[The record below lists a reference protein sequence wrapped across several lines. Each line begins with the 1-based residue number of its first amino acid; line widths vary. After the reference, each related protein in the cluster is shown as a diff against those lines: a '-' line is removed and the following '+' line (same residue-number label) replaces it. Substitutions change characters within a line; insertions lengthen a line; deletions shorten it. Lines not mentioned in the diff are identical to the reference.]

1 MRINKTVK
9 KYGKGK
15 TNNKTK
21 SKRTKTEKP
30 PKVTKPT
37 LRKKIF
43 KESLTKL
50 SSREILRKAL
60 DLESMAEIEG
70 VSESEIEPKII
81 NDLSSLVKTIKRNQ
95 HGGYIVFGDAHH
107 GDLVFDLIIKLHPN
121 LNEELQEILNNAYYF
136 SESENQME
144 EIKNKF
150 GKKHIVLDKTEVDE
164 ANYDELKRNHQ
175 ANTDWTKVILNNINI
190 GGLHIISV
198 GRSHIYSIKGK
209 KTGSEIKTVISFQD
223 TLKKEI
229 RDPITVFAMNQDI
242 DLNYD
247 DYKEY
252 ADTNQLDEVTNKPKI
267 RAIFTVPKED
277 DTTDEEDLS
286 KMDAALVEEPYAIAT
301 GIAISSSQII

>member
-60 DLESMAEIEG
+60 DLESMAEMEDK
-70 VSESEIEPKII
+70 SESEIEPKII
-81 NDLSSLVKTIKRNQ
+81 NDLSSLAKTIKRNQ
-95 HGGYIVFGDAHH
+95 YGGYIVFGDAHH

-144 EIKNKF
+144 EIKEQF
-150 GKKHIVLDKTEVDE
+150 GKKHIALDKTEVDNT
-164 ANYDELKRNHQ
+164 NYDELKRNYQ
-175 ANTDWTKVILNNINI
+175 ANTDWTEVIMNNIHD
-190 GGLHIISV
+190 GLHIISV
-198 GRSHIYSIKGK
+198 GRSHLYSIKGK
-209 KTGSEIKTVISFQD
+209 KTGSETETVISFPD
-223 TLKKEI
+223 TLKKI
-229 RDPITVFAMNQDI
+229 TRSPITVFAMNQNI

-247 DYKEY
+247 DYKEQSVT
-252 ADTNQLDEVTNKPKI
+252 DQLDEVTNNPKI
-267 RAIFTVPKED
+267 RSIFTV
-277 DTTDEEDLS
+277 
-286 KMDAALVEEPYAIAT
+286 
-301 GIAISSSQII
+301 

>member
-1 MRINKTVK
+1 MKINKTVK

-21 SKRTKTEKP
+21 SKRTKTA
-30 PKVTKPT
+30 KPT

-50 SSREILRKAL
+50 SSREILQKAL

-70 VSESEIEPKII
+70 VSESKIEPKII
-81 NDLSSLVKTIKRNQ
+81 NDLSSLAKTIKRNQ
-95 HGGYIVFGDAHH
+95 YGGYIVFGDAHH

-229 RDPITVFAMNQDI
+229 REPITVFAMNQDI

-247 DYKEY
+247 DYKKY
-252 ADTNQLDEVTNKPKI
+252 ADANQLDEVTNKPKI
-267 RAIFTVPKED
+267 RSIFTV
-277 DTTDEEDLS
+277 
-286 KMDAALVEEPYAIAT
+286 
-301 GIAISSSQII
+301 